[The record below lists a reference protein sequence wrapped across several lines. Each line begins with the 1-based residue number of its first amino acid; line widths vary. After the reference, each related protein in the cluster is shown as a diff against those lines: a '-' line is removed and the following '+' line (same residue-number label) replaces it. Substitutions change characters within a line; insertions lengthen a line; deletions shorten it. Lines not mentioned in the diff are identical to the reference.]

1 MEDKMEH
8 KDIKHFLIMAG
19 STNHMLRGDK
29 LLKDEGIETALV
41 PAPSEYGSVCA
52 IAIRVNVED
61 IQSAEK
67 HLLDHN
73 ITIQGIYPDKPKK
86 LSGLVEKLMDSV
98 MSEDFI
104 GVMKKV
110 EDGQDLNFE
119 DILVLLKT
127 ERKSELEALFAAA
140 DRMRKE
146 IIGDVV
152 DIRGAIEFSNICRKD
167 CKYCGIR
174 ATLPALERYRMEED
188 EIMDIVH
195 ELHQIG
201 LQTVILQS
209 GEDLWWTPDKIVQ
222 LIRRIKDETG
232 MRITLSIGER
242 PKEEYALYKE
252 VGADNFLLKIE
263 TTNREI
269 FEFIHPDDDYDHRI
283 ECSKWLRELGY
294 INGSGCIIGLPGQ
307 RPEDIAKDILFFK
320 DMGINMIGIGPFLPA
335 KGTPFEK
342 YPAGS
347 VDMTLK
353 AVAVTRIVCKR
364 VYIPATTALAS
375 LDPDGQTKALKSGA
389 NTIMLINTPAK
400 YRYNYQIY
408 SQKNMIDLEAAFRAV
423 EEAGRK
429 LPPYLKVTKE
439 ALSDAGNTQK

>member
-1 MEDKMEH
+1 MEH
-8 KDIKHFLIMAG
+8 KDIKHYLIMAG

-29 LLKDEGIETALV
+29 LLKDKGIETALV

-52 IAIRVNVED
+52 IAIKVKTED
-61 IQSAEK
+61 RQRAEN
-67 HLLDHN
+67 LLLENN
-73 ITIQGIYPDKPKK
+73 ITIQGIYPDIPKK
-86 LSGLVEKLMDSV
+86 LSGLVAKLMDSV
-98 MSEDFI
+98 ISDEFI
-104 GVMKKV
+104 AVLKKV
-110 EDGQDLNFE
+110 EEGEELTFE
-119 DILVLLKT
+119 DIVLLLKA
-127 ERKSELEALFAAA
+127 ERKAEMDALFATA
-140 DRMRKE
+140 DRMRQE

-174 ATLPALERYRMEED
+174 KTLSELERYRMTED
-188 EIMDIVH
+188 EIMEIVH
-195 ELHQIG
+195 ELHRMG

-209 GEDLWWTPDKIVQ
+209 GEDLWWTPDRIVA
-222 LIRRIKDETG
+222 LIQRIKAETG

-242 PKEEYALYKE
+242 PREEYALYKE
-252 VGADNFLLKIE
+252 AGANNFLLKIE

-269 FEFIHPDDDYDHRI
+269 FEFIHPDDDYDQRVQ
-283 ECSKWLRELGY
+283 CSQWLRELGY
-294 INGSGCIIGLPGQ
+294 INGSGSIIGLPGQ
-307 RPEDIAKDILFFK
+307 RPEDIARDILFFK

-342 YPAGS
+342 YPPGS

-364 VYIPATTALAS
+364 VFLPATTALAS
-375 LDPDGQTKALKSGA
+375 LDPDGQTKALKAGA

-408 SQKNMIDLEAAFRAV
+408 SHKNMIDLKAAIKAIK
-423 EEAGRK
+423 EAGRK
-429 LPPYLKVTKE
+429 LPPYLKVNVE
-439 ALSDAGNTQK
+439 GLEDAGYAEK

>member
-1 MEDKMEH
+1 MER
-8 KDIKHFLIMAG
+8 KDIKHYLIMAG

-52 IAIRVNVED
+52 IAIKVKAED
-61 IQSAEK
+61 RQRAEN
-67 HLLDHN
+67 LLLENN
-73 ITIQGIYPDKPKK
+73 ITIQGIYPDIPKK
-86 LSGLVEKLMDSV
+86 LSGLVAKLMDSV
-98 MSEDFI
+98 ISDEFI
-104 GVMKKV
+104 AVLKKV
-110 EDGQDLNFE
+110 EEGEELTFE
-119 DILVLLKT
+119 DIVLLLKT
-127 ERKSELEALFAAA
+127 ERKAEMDALFATA
-140 DRMRKE
+140 DRMRQE

-174 ATLPALERYRMEED
+174 KTLPELERYRMTED
-188 EIMDIVH
+188 EIMEIVH
-195 ELHQIG
+195 ELHRMG

-209 GEDLWWTPDKIVQ
+209 GEDLWWTPDKIVA
-222 LIRRIKDETG
+222 LIQRIKAETG

-242 PKEEYALYKE
+242 PREEYALYKE
-252 VGADNFLLKIE
+252 AGANNFLLKIE

-283 ECSKWLRELGY
+283 QCSQWLRELGY
-294 INGSGCIIGLPGQ
+294 INGSGSIIGLPGQ
-307 RPEDIAKDILFFK
+307 RPEDIARDILFFK

-342 YPAGS
+342 YPPGS

-364 VYIPATTALAS
+364 VFLPATTALAS
-375 LDPDGQTKALKSGA
+375 LDPDGQTKALKAGA

-408 SQKNMIDLEAAFRAV
+408 SHKNMIDLKAAIKAIK
-423 EEAGRK
+423 EAGRK
-429 LPPYLKVTKE
+429 LPPYLKVNVE
-439 ALSDAGNTQK
+439 GLEDAGYAEK

>member
-1 MEDKMEH
+1 MENKE
-8 KDIKHFLIMAG
+8 IKHYLIMAG

-52 IAIRVNVED
+52 IAIRVNVEERER
-61 IQSAEK
+61 AEK
-67 HLLDHN
+67 YLLDHN

-98 MSEDFI
+98 LSEDFI
-104 GVMKKV
+104 GVMKKI
-110 EDGQDLNFE
+110 EEGQDLAFE
-119 DILVLLKT
+119 DIVLLLKT
-127 ERKSELEALFAAA
+127 ERKAELDALFAAA

-174 ATLPALERYRMEED
+174 ATLPELERYRMDED
-188 EIMDIVH
+188 EIMEIVH
-195 ELHQIG
+195 ELHQMG

-209 GEDLWWTPDKIVQ
+209 GEDLWWTPVKIVQ
-222 LIRRIKDETG
+222 LIRRIKVETG

-242 PKEEYALYKE
+242 PREEYELYKE
-252 VGADNFLLKIE
+252 VGANNFLLKIE

-307 RPEDIAKDILFFK
+307 RPEDIARDILFFK

-375 LDPDGQTKALKSGA
+375 LDPDGQTKALQSGA

-408 SQKNMIDLEAAFRAV
+408 SQKNMIDLEAAFRAI

-429 LPPYLKVTKE
+429 LPPYLRVTKE
-439 ALSDAGNTQK
+439 GLKDAGNTEK